1 MFPLLSLKMEALGI
15 SSSTIGYNSAMQP
28 LGIVLSVFAIPPLVR
43 NFGAKKVVIAA
54 AVLTAAVILCYPFF
68 PVFWWWFGLRVMRGS
83 VSTLFAIGE
92 AWVVRFAEGAW
103 RSRILWFCIGPGPE
117 LRRRTAPH
125 QLHRHQH
132 AWHPS

>member
-1 MFPLLSLKMEALGI
+1 MDRQRLINLLAAICAITVFGFTLGLMFPLLSLKMEALCI

-68 PVFWWWFGLRVMRGS
+68 PVFWWWFGLRIMQGS
-83 VSTLFAIGE
+83 S
-92 AWVVRFAEGAW
+92 
-103 RSRILWFCIGPGPE
+103 SR
-117 LRRRTAPH
+117 R
-125 QLHRHQH
+125 
-132 AWHPS
+132 